1 MPMTKEQYKAIW
13 EQTEKAAAYLRRK
26 GLSMYTD
33 STVSGYDVAMFTV
46 YYVSNADIDAIAHVY
61 SRYPMAKVVFIQP
74 EQVEGLNAVKAAQLR
89 LYLTQKAV
97 MA

>member
-1 MPMTKEQYKAIW
+1 MTKEQYKAIW

-26 GLSMYTD
+26 NVSMYTD
-33 STVSGYDVAMFTV
+33 STVSGYGVAMFTV
-46 YYVSNADIDAIAHVY
+46 YYASNADTSVMSHVY
-61 SRYPMAKVVFIQP
+61 DRYPLAKVVFIQP
-74 EQVEGLNAVKAAQLR
+74 EQVAGLNAVKAAQLR